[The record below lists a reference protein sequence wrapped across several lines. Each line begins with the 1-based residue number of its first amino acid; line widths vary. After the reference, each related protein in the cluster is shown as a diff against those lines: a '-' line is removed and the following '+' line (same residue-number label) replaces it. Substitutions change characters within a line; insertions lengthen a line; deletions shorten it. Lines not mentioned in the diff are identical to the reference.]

1 MILRL
6 LSSPVRAGVWLLEQ
20 IAEEAERQRT
30 DPVALAAAIDELDA
44 ALDADEITPEEHAER
59 EVELLAALGLAGG
72 GPDDQPDDDGGRR
85 RG

>member
-30 DPVALAAAIDELDA
+30 DPVALAAVIDELDA
-44 ALDADEITPEEHAER
+44 ALDRGDITPEEHAAR
-59 EVELLAALGLAGG
+59 EAEVLDALGLAGG
-72 GPDDQPDDDGGRR
+72 RPDDQPDDDGGRR